1 MSRVINRLPP
11 LPPPR
16 TWYTHFPS
24 KYLPASPDRNMIRK
38 SIGRKLLAN
47 PKMCDDFV
55 KSLNL
60 REGEVVI
67 DAYSGV
73 GSLTRSLLTGGNY
86 LEESKSWTP
95 ALVEEVLTE
104 DKDQDEVKKS
114 ISKSKVKKQ
123 KYPLWLEDLPPS
135 LSTTTNAATSP
146 TSSAEVE
153 KKEPIKPK
161 LVVSSEGSLELLVR
175 SFNYPPKPSN
185 PLSTIGREISQDPY
199 TRPVPVITTPLHPNL
214 LLSHSTAYV
223 WPTLPKLL
231 ENPLVQAS
239 LPVHNPELPP
249 GDIEAYKRKWEDPEP
264 PITIVCQ
271 MPDSSIGEQLA
282 SQWVGSAVGDP
293 GQKRTWIWE
302 WGRIRLALLCGKSL
316 YDRIL
321 APPGSVIHCKLSILA
336 QALFDI
342 VPLPPYHHVLNVDK
356 QSRFSH
362 DRPFKSLSEVP
373 PSTVPP
379 NGIPANPPSSIDTF
393 IRPEHGQRTLTYPLD
408 FYPPVTAAQRLI
420 GKPLERPDLLG
431 LMLIPKLH
439 SPILSSQKD
448 TWDYCMRRLFVRDT
462 LTLTKAIPNLSFGAE
477 TLLAHIEDQST
488 DRYRGVPVDGRR
500 VIRDL
505 RVEEWLRIVDV
516 FDNWAFKPDNLIL
529 DSGSPDETSREV
541 GQD

>member
-1 MSRVINRLPP
+1 MSRIINRLPP

-16 TWYTHFPS
+16 TWYIHFPS
-24 KYLPASPDRNMIRK
+24 KYLPNSPDRNMIRK
-38 SIGRKLLAN
+38 STGRKLLAN
-47 PKMCDDFV
+47 PKICDDFV
-55 KSLNL
+55 RSLNM

-73 GSLTRSLLTGGNY
+73 GSLTRSLLSGGKSQRESKQWSPAL
-86 LEESKSWTP
+86 LEEM
-95 ALVEEVLTE
+95 
-104 DKDQDEVKKS
+104 DEVPVEGGSK
-114 ISKSKVKKQ
+114 KSKVKKQ
-123 KYPLWLEDLPPS
+123 KYPSWLEDLPASPS
-135 LSTTTNAATSP
+135 STTSTQQN
-146 TSSAEVE
+146 SSEE
-153 KKEPIKPK
+153 TETEQPIKPK

-175 SFNYPPKPSN
+175 SFNYPSKSVN
-185 PLSTIGREISQDPY
+185 PLSTIGKEISQDPY

-223 WPTLPKLL
+223 WPTLPKIL
-231 ENPLVQAS
+231 ENPLVQNA

-249 GDIEAYKRKWEDPEP
+249 GDAEAYKRNWEDPEP

-302 WGRIRLALLCGKSL
+302 WGRVRMALLCGKSL

-356 QSRFSH
+356 QSKFTH
-362 DRPFKSLSEVP
+362 DRPSKPLSSVP
-373 PSTVPP
+373 PSSTTPT
-379 NGIPANPPSSIDTF
+379 GIPSNPPSSIDSFT
-393 IRPEHGQRTLTYPLD
+393 RPEHGQKTLTYPLD
-408 FYPPVTAAQRLI
+408 FYPPVTSAQRLI

-431 LMLIPKLH
+431 LMLIPKLN

-462 LTLTKAIPNLSFGAE
+462 LTLKAAIPNLSFGAE
-477 TLLAHIEDQST
+477 TLLTHIEESST
-488 DRYRGVPVDGRR
+488 EKFRGVPVDGRR

-516 FDNWAFKPDNLIL
+516 FDKWAFKPDNLIL